1 MDSGRVET
9 GVNWSKIYHDKYI
22 EKVNMKSNYN
32 SAAKQSKFIHEDKIH
47 KKTFS
52 DRFNVYLDKLIKE
65 EKIRR
70 VIV

>member
-1 MDSGRVET
+1 MDHGHVET
-9 GVNWSKIYHDKYI
+9 GVNWNKLYHDKYI
-22 EKVNMKSNYN
+22 EKVNKQSNYN

-70 VIV
+70 VFV